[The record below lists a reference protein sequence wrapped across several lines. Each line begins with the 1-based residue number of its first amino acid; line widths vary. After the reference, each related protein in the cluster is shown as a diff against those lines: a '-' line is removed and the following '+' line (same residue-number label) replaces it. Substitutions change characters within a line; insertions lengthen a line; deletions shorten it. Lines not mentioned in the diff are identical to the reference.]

1 MQEYRRY
8 RRSFF
13 MRILNY
19 FLKGLLLVL
28 PVVASAYII
37 YWLFKK
43 VDTIFAFAIPGLGIV
58 IIIGAI
64 CVVGYFANKFVSR
77 PLFDLLD
84 DLMSKTPLLK
94 TFYNLFKDMTEA
106 FVGDKKKFSQPV
118 MVKISETG
126 IHRLGF
132 VTQKDLEFL
141 NIQGFMAVYF
151 PDSYAISGQLVLV
164 PNEQVIKIETNA
176 TQFMQFIIS
185 GGIKNIEEDEK

>member
-1 MQEYRRY
+1 
-8 RRSFF
+8 
-13 MRILNY
+13 
-19 FLKGLLLVL
+19 
-28 PVVASAYII
+28 
-37 YWLFKK
+37 
-43 VDTIFAFAIPGLGIV
+43 
-58 IIIGAI
+58 
-64 CVVGYFANKFVSR
+64 
-77 PLFDLLD
+77 
-84 DLMSKTPLLK
+84 
-94 TFYNLFKDMTEA
+94 
-106 FVGDKKKFSQPV
+106 

-185 GGIKNIEEDEK
+185 GGIKNIEDDEK